1 MVGTKGYE
9 IPVCPKMHALAK
21 MANIHQNR
29 SKNSNEMAKV
39 RFESGYFDENGDF
52 DKNGELS
59 PKFDECSSDVAKG
72 PF

>member
-9 IPVCPKMHALAK
+9 ISVCPKMHALAK
-21 MANIHQNR
+21 MANIRQNLG
-29 SKNSNEMAKV
+29 KNSNEMAKV

>member
-21 MANIHQNR
+21 MANIRQNLG
-29 SKNSNEMAKV
+29 KNSNEMAKV
-39 RFESGYFDENGDF
+39 RFESGDF

-59 PKFDECSSDVAKG
+59 PKFDECSYDVAKG

>member
-9 IPVCPKMHALAK
+9 IPLCPKMHALAK
-21 MANIHQNR
+21 MANIRQNL

-39 RFESGYFDENGDF
+39 RVESGCFDE
-52 DKNGELS
+52 NGELS
-59 PKFDECSSDVAKG
+59 PKFDECSYDVAKG

>member
-9 IPVCPKMHALAK
+9 IRVCPIMHAFAK
-21 MANIHQNR
+21 MANVRQNL

>member
-21 MANIHQNR
+21 MANIRQNLG
-29 SKNSNEMAKV
+29 KNSNEMAKV
-39 RFESGYFDENGDF
+39 RFESGYFDENG
-52 DKNGELS
+52 ELS
-59 PKFDECSSDVAKG
+59 PKFNECSYDVAKG